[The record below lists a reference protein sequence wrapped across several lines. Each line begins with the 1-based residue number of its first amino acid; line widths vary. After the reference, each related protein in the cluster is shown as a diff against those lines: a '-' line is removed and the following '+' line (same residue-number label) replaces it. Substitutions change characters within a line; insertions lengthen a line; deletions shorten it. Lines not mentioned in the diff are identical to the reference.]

1 MDSIRVNPGQH
12 LVRGEVES
20 PSRLKGHVDALP
32 LNHVKTEE
40 SGRDLV
46 GALCHDARVVAALSV
61 PVMADSVSAACWA
74 VCC

>member
-12 LVRGEVES
+12 LVRGEV
-20 PSRLKGHVDALP
+20 HVDALP